1 MTIDTNTMI
10 SISEASGGM
19 RMTDILM
26 IEDNQELGTLIRD
39 FLSREGFLVIWKMSA
54 EEGLKVLEK
63 EKCKLVLL
71 DIMLPGMD
79 GFETCSLIRRKANT
93 PVLMMSAKTD
103 DKSKLLGYEI
113 GADDYIEKPFSISV
127 LVAKIKALIRRSYEP
142 KEERHIL
149 TECGITLDYTAR
161 TVTQNGEK
169 IDIKGKE
176 FDVLYYLM
184 KHVGEVVDKNVLFNE
199 IWGSDCYS
207 EPATLNVH
215 IRWLREKLEKDPKKP
230 ELIQTVWKI
239 GYKFGGS

>member
-1 MTIDTNTMI
+1 
-10 SISEASGGM
+10 
-19 RMTDILM
+19 MTDIRM

-39 FLSREGFLVIWKMSA
+39 FLSREGFFVVWKRSA
-54 EEGLKVLEK
+54 EEGLKFLEK
-63 EKCKLVLL
+63 EQCKLVLL

-79 GFETCSLIRRKANT
+79 GFETGSRIRSKANT
-93 PVLMMSAKTD
+93 PILMMSAKND

-113 GADDYIEKPFSISV
+113 GADDYIEKPFSIPV
-127 LVAKIKALIRRSYEP
+127 LVAKIKALMRRSYEV
-142 KEERHIL
+142 KEDRQIL
-149 TECGITLDYTAR
+149 SECGITLDYAAR
-161 TVTQNGEK
+161 TVMQNGQK

-184 KHVGEVVDKNVLFNE
+184 KHVGEVVDKNALFNE
-199 IWGSDCYS
+199 IWGLDCYS

>member
-1 MTIDTNTMI
+1 MKRKNHVF
-10 SISEASGGM
+10 
-19 RMTDILM
+19 
-26 IEDNQELGTLIRD
+26 N
-39 FLSREGFLVIWKMSA
+39 
-54 EEGLKVLEK
+54 
-63 EKCKLVLL
+63 KLVLL

-79 GFETCSLIRRKANT
+79 GFETGSRIRSKANT
-93 PVLMMSAKTD
+93 PILMMSAKND

-113 GADDYIEKPFSISV
+113 GADDYIEKPFSIPV
-127 LVAKIKALIRRSYEP
+127 LVAKIKALMRRSYEA
-142 KEERHIL
+142 KENRQIL
-149 TECGITLDYTAR
+149 SECGITLDYAAR
-161 TVTQNGEK
+161 TVMQNGQK

>member
-1 MTIDTNTMI
+1 MWNY
-10 SISEASGGM
+10 
-19 RMTDILM
+19 
-26 IEDNQELGTLIRD
+26 LGLY
-39 FLSREGFLVIWKMSA
+39 SQNG
-54 EEGLKVLEK
+54 
-63 EKCKLVLL
+63 
-71 DIMLPGMD
+71 
-79 GFETCSLIRRKANT
+79 
-93 PVLMMSAKTD
+93 
-103 DKSKLLGYEI
+103 
-113 GADDYIEKPFSISV
+113 
-127 LVAKIKALIRRSYEP
+127 
-142 KEERHIL
+142 
-149 TECGITLDYTAR
+149 
-161 TVTQNGEK
+161 TQNGEK